1 MFAIFQYALLSLA
14 RRWKKQVA
22 LMGIYSFVVAFLAS
36 IIFLTAALRSETQIV
51 LSDLPELWVQN
62 IQGGRLVP
70 MEQKMTDS
78 LRHFRGIKQVLPR
91 IWGYWFDSPT
101 GALFTLMA
109 VDSVLDNGLVEY
121 ETIKPLDSNEVLVG
135 TGLLAMRNLQIGDFL
150 SLSEGEGEIQT
161 FKIVGTFRAESDL
174 ISKDLLLFN
183 SQTAKKLLGLKPEQ
197 MTDLALRIHNPD
209 EVNNLGKKID
219 AAFPTLRIVT
229 KRQLQA
235 SYQTAFDWRGRL
247 MIYGFSMSLMAFL
260 VLAFERAAGLNN
272 EERQEVGLLKGLG
285 WQITDVLHL
294 KMYEGLI
301 MSLSATLSGICLAYV
316 HVFFFD
322 AAFLKSWLVGWA
334 VLYPTFNLNPNIDLE
349 SVLLVACFSLIP
361 YLAATLIP
369 AWRAALT
376 EPSEILRG

>member
-1 MFAIFQYALLSLA
+1 MFAIFQYALLTLS
-14 RRWKKQVA
+14 RRWKKQFA
-22 LMGIYSFVVAFLAS
+22 LGFIYSFVVAFLAS
-36 IIFLTAALRSETQIV
+36 VVFLSTSLRLETQTI
-51 LSDLPELWVQN
+51 LADLPELWAQK

-70 MEQKMTDS
+70 FEQKTADS
-78 LRHFRGIKQVLPR
+78 LANFRGIKQVLPR

-101 GALFTLMA
+101 GVLFTIMA
-109 VDSVLDNGLVEY
+109 SDSVLDNGLVEY
-121 ETIKPLDSNEVLVG
+121 EKIKALDSNEVLVG
-135 TGLLAMRNLQIGDFL
+135 TGLLAMRNLQINDFL
-150 SLSEGEGEIQT
+150 SLSEGEGEIKT
-161 FKIVGTFRAESDL
+161 FKIVGTFRSQSDL
-174 ISKDLLLFN
+174 ISRDLLLFN
-183 SQTAKKLLGLKPEQ
+183 SQTARQLLGLKPTEI
-197 MTDLALRIHNPD
+197 TDLALRIHNPD
-209 EVNNLGKKID
+209 EVNNLGRKID
-219 AAFPTLRIVT
+219 ENFPTLRVVS

-260 VLAFERAAGLNN
+260 VLAFEKAAGLNN

-301 MSLSATLSGICLAYV
+301 ICLSSTLSGICLAYF
-316 HVFFFD
+316 HVFVLD
-322 AAFLKSWLVGWA
+322 APLLKSWLVGWS
-334 VLYPTFNLNPNIDLE
+334 VLYPNFHLKPQIEFE
-349 SVLLVACFSLIP
+349 SILLIACFSLIP